1 MTQTFRRDAERFA
14 DEIKELRMTIHRH
27 PEMGN
32 HEYRTA
38 ELVERYLNGL
48 GIATKRV
55 LGTAVVGM
63 LRCDNEGSES
73 GSAKTVAIRADM
85 DALPLSEITGASFAS
100 EVPGVMHACG
110 HDVHTAAALGAARLL
125 SEHRG
130 ALKGNVIFLFEPDE
144 EGNGGAERMVREGC
158 LDGVTAVFGAHVS
171 PDLPAGHIGVR
182 YDKFYAASDMFEVKV
197 KGITSHGAVREKGI
211 DALASAAEMVT
222 ELLAL
227 PPKVTKDKCVL
238 TVGRMQSGVA
248 GNIMPGEAEFEGIIR
263 TLGPDNRSRMEKAF
277 KETVKAVADRTGT
290 TAEIDFIH
298 SHPGVVNE
306 KSMTDLAFKAARE
319 AFGEEKVHV
328 IEEPIMISEDFGCF
342 LDKTPGS
349 FYHIGAGCS
358 LPLHNPAFL
367 PEENVVTELAVMHAS
382 VVWSY
387 LMEESDE

>member
-63 LRCDNEGSES
+63 LRCDNEDSES

-182 YDKFYAASDMFEVKV
+182 YGKFYAASDMFRVEVKGV
-197 KGITSHGAVREKGI
+197 TSHGATREKGI
-211 DALASAAEMVT
+211 DALGATAEMIT

-227 PPKVTKDKCVL
+227 PAKVTQDKCVL
-238 TVGRMQSGVA
+238 NVGKMESGTV
-248 GNIMPGEAEFEGIIR
+248 GNIMPGEAVFEGIIR
-263 TLGPDNRSRMEKAF
+263 TLGTETRKKMEDEFRK
-277 KETVKAVADRTGT
+277 TVEKVAEKTGT
-290 TAEIDFIH
+290 SVEIYYVH
-298 SHPGVVNE
+298 SYPGVVNE
-306 KSMTDLAFKAARE
+306 GRMTSLAEETAKQI
-319 AFGEEKVHV
+319 FGEANVHI
-328 IEEPIMISEDFGCF
+328 IEEPTMTTEDFGCF

-367 PEENVVTELAVMHAS
+367 PEENVAVELSLMHANLI
-382 VVWSY
+382 WSY
-387 LMEESDE
+387 LMK

>member
-1 MTQTFRRDAERFA
+1 
-14 DEIKELRMTIHRH
+14 
-27 PEMGN
+27 MGN

-73 GSAKTVAIRADM
+73 GPAKTVAIRADM

-182 YDKFYAASDMFEVKV
+182 YGKFYAASDMFRVEVKGV
-197 KGITSHGAVREKGI
+197 TSHGATREKGI
-211 DALASAAEMVT
+211 DALGATAEMIT

-227 PPKVTKDKCVL
+227 PAKVTQDKCVL
-238 TVGRMQSGVA
+238 NVGKMESGTV
-248 GNIMPGEAEFEGIIR
+248 GNIMPGEAVFEGIIR
-263 TLGPDNRSRMEKAF
+263 TLGTETRKKMEDEFRK
-277 KETVKAVADRTGT
+277 TVEKVAEKTGT
-290 TAEIDFIH
+290 SVEIDYVH
-298 SHPGVVNE
+298 SYPGVVNE
-306 KSMTDLAFKAARE
+306 GRMTSLTEETAE
-319 AFGEEKVHV
+319 QIFGEANVHI
-328 IEEPIMISEDFGCF
+328 IEEPTMTTEDFGCF

-367 PEENVVTELAVMHAS
+367 PEENVAVELSLMHANLI
-382 VVWSY
+382 WSY
-387 LMEESDE
+387 LMK